1 MLQNEQVTNGT
12 LPIRPNGPYPPVLMR
27 RSRKRGRP
35 AEADKPIKIQL
46 DLINSPYASVAKL
59 LKGQLLEESDL
70 EDISLSEYVVRVLLS
85 MSQAERI
92 QRARSGGI
100 LPKEETTR

>member
-1 MLQNEQVTNGT
+1 
-12 LPIRPNGPYPPVLMR
+12 MR

-35 AEADKPIKIQL
+35 AELDKPIKIQL
-46 DLINSPYASVAKL
+46 DLINTPFAPVARL
-59 LKGQLLEESDL
+59 LKSQLAEESDL

-100 LPKEETTR
+100 LPQRKEEAV